1 MRDSSTAGDNEL
13 WSATW
18 TYELPDTDWSPDP
31 ELQRL
36 LESAWTER
44 HDTGTGFR
52 YRVNIERER
61 IAPGRFG
68 FLLQLNRSRLSD
80 RRQPQQFAQHA
91 PFDASKFNFNW
102 VAPGEILLEL
112 AVTAGAGSGDRV
124 PVTLLINNSPLS
136 VFHSLVVPE
145 RTQQRAQSLTP
156 SAVRVALELLYRL
169 PDRRYRLAYNSPG
182 ALASVNHLHLHLVR
196 IEHELYVQRAPLVPV
211 DKSQLLYRLA
221 DGLPAQGFCY
231 ELRNPNRDTAIVFRG
246 LNELLATLARRQMA
260 HNLFFTWTHL
270 SREADD
276 ACIRVLVYPRV
287 QPCANKRACSF
298 NAAALELSGYVS
310 VGDPVDYERLTEDSI
325 RGALYD
331 AQGDVYG
338 ALLLNPADN
347 G

>member
-1 MRDSSTAGDNEL
+1 MRDSSMAGDNEL
-13 WSATW
+13 GPNWRYTLS
-18 TYELPDTDWSPDP
+18 DTDWSPDP

-68 FLLQLNRSRLSD
+68 FLLQLNRMRLSD
-80 RRQPQQFAQHA
+80 RRQPQQFTQHA
-91 PFDASKFNFNW
+91 PFDASKFNFNR

-112 AVTAGAGSGDRV
+112 LVTADADSGASV

-145 RTQQRAQSLTP
+145 RAQQRAQHLTP
-156 SAVRVALELLYRL
+156 SAVRVALQLLYRL

-196 IEHELYVQRAPLVPV
+196 IEHELYVQRAPLVPL

-231 ELRNPNRDTAIVFRG
+231 VLRKPNRDAAIFFRA
-246 LNELLATLARRQMA
+246 LNELLASLARRQMA
-260 HNLFFTWTHL
+260 YNLFFTWTHL
-270 SREADD
+270 SPEEADDD

-325 RGALYD
+325 RGALRD

-338 ALLLNPADN
+338 PLLYNPCCF
-347 G
+347 